1 MVVNGI
7 VIAPLLTL
15 VAIEFYKAL
24 VEHTAM
30 KKFIGT
36 ALREQR
42 EMFWREV
49 DTLTKTVLTHASFR
63 HNAVRSD
70 ITELWG
76 IVEEKHERVVR
87 LLVDQVGGTLAEV
100 QGALVEV
107 RPELKEL
114 GRRIEGAR
122 NERQQIQRHLAESFL
137 PYLKRI
143 EEHATK
149 AQVGTGVIERQV
161 LYLVNEELR
170 PLLEEIAREVSDPA
184 TLRILRK
191 LEAAFLLGEGMESQ
205 APAILSTTASPNMAR
220 QLEERA
226 FSERTISTGADDL
239 IAAAAARGITL
250 PESEARR
257 QAMLM
262 LNDEEV

>member
-7 VIAPLLTL
+7 VIALLLTL
-15 VAIEFYKAL
+15 VAIEFYKGWIGAARRQEDATTYRDYFEAL
-24 VEHTAM
+24 DQSTEAT
-30 KKFIGT
+30 
-36 ALREQR
+36 LRR
-42 EMFWREV
+42 LRDATV
-49 DTLTKTVLTHASFR
+49 TTTKHQHQML
-63 HNAVRSD
+63 RSD

-107 RPELKEL
+107 TPELTEI
-114 GRRIEGAR
+114 RRLVDGATH
-122 NERQQIQRHLAESFL
+122 ERLQIQRELAAAMGEACTFPL
-137 PYLKRI
+137 
-143 EEHATK
+143 
-149 AQVGTGVIERQV
+149 
-161 LYLVNEELR
+161 

-205 APAILSTTASPNMAR
+205 PPAILSTTASPNMAR

-226 FSERTISTGADDL
+226 FSERTIRTGADDL

>member
-7 VIAPLLTL
+7 VIALLLTL
-15 VAIEFYKAL
+15 VAIEFYKGWVGAARRQEDATTYRDYFGAL
-24 VEHTAM
+24 DQSTEAT
-30 KKFIGT
+30 
-36 ALREQR
+36 LRR
-42 EMFWREV
+42 LRDATV
-49 DTLTKTVLTHASFR
+49 TTTKHQHQML
-63 HNAVRSD
+63 RSD

-107 RPELKEL
+107 TPELTEI
-114 GRRIEGAR
+114 RRLVDHATH
-122 NERQQIQRHLAESFL
+122 ERLQIQRDLAAAMGEACTL
-137 PYLKRI
+137 PL
-143 EEHATK
+143 
-149 AQVGTGVIERQV
+149 
-161 LYLVNEELR
+161 

-205 APAILSTTASPNMAR
+205 PPAILSTTASPNMAR

-226 FSERTISTGADDL
+226 FSERTIRTGADDL

>member
-7 VIAPLLTL
+7 VIALLLTL

-87 LLVDQVGGTLAEV
+87 LLVDDVGGGLAEV
-100 QGALVEV
+100 EGALAWAV
-107 RPELKEL
+107 PELKEL
-114 GRRIEGAR
+114 GRRIDGAR
-122 NERQQIQRHLAESFL
+122 NERQQIQRDLAIGIGKNFEAL
-137 PYLKRI
+137 DG
-143 EEHATK
+143 EQ
-149 AQVGTGVIERQV
+149 AQRHNAVV
-161 LYLVNEELR
+161 LA
-170 PLLEEIAREVSDPA
+170 LEEIAREVSDPA

-205 APAILSTTASPNMAR
+205 PPAILSTTASPNMAR

-226 FSERTISTGADDL
+226 FSERTIRTGADDL